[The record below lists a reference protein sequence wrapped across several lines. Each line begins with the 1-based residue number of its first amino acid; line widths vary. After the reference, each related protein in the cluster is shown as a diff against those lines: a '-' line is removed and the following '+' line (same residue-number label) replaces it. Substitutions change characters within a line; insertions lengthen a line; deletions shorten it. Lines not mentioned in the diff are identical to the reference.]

1 MVLIDTNVLIYLLIA
16 GDHTAAAQELRR
28 RDSDW
33 RSEALILVEFSNV
46 LASSL
51 AFRGMRLAVA
61 QQLLRQAMRVME
73 NNLARVSHP
82 QALAV
87 AARFEITA
95 YDARFVTLAQQT
107 GLTLVTEDRQL
118 RTAAPKFTESIEE
131 ALAQL

>member
-1 MVLIDTNVLIYLLIA
+1 MILIDTNVLTYLLIA

-87 AARFEITA
+87 AAGFEITA